1 MPPRQTETTRTR
13 SALTVHPMV
22 AALILA
28 AAGWLGLAY
37 LVTQAHPTLPAKAAF
52 LAMWAC
58 ALMGTAWP
66 ALLAV
71 HRRFRG
77 EPSPWTVWRQS
88 AWVAIFSAVC
98 AWLQMNRWLT
108 VALAGILAGVF
119 VVMELLLTMRAR
131 QEAHDRD

>member
-1 MPPRQTETTRTR
+1 
-13 SALTVHPMV
+13 MV

-28 AAGWLGLAY
+28 TAGWLGLAY

-52 LAMWAC
+52 LVVWAC

-98 AWLQMNRWLT
+98 AWLQMSRWLT

>member
-1 MPPRQTETTRTR
+1 
-13 SALTVHPMV
+13 MV

-52 LAMWAC
+52 LVVWAC

-98 AWLQMNRWLT
+98 AWLQMSRWLT